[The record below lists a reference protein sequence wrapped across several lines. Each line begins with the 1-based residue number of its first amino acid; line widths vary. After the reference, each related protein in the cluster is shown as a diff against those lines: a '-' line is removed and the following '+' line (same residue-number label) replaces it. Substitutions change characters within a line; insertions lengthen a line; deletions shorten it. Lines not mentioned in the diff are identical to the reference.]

1 MGFYDEVLRELL
13 VAMGAA
19 LFLGNLMA
27 LVRRRAP
34 AGEPDLPARTQA
46 PDSEDGHVLQQAP
59 LARTVA
65 YLVIGF
71 IVALWGVASLVAGQG

>member
-27 LVRRRAP
+27 LLRRRAP
-34 AGEPDLPARTQA
+34 ATATEVA
-46 PDSEDGHVLQQAP
+46 DSDDGHTLQQAP
-59 LARTVA
+59 LARTVT
-65 YLVIGF
+65 YLLIGF
-71 IVALWGVASLVAGQG
+71 IVALWGIASLVAG

>member
-34 AGEPDLPARTQA
+34 APVGEAAESD
-46 PDSEDGHVLQQAP
+46 DGHALQQAP
-59 LARTVA
+59 LARTVT
-65 YLVIGF
+65 YLLIGF
-71 IVALWGVASLVAGQG
+71 VVAVWGVASLIAG

>member
-13 VAMGAA
+13 VAIGAA

-34 AGEPDLPARTQA
+34 AGEPRLPPPTQA

-59 LARTVA
+59 LARTVT